1 LADHISVGVQNL
13 GRAAPFYDS
22 SLAPLGHVR
31 RLRNAREAVDP
42 LPRGR
47 PERRRRRPRTA
58 RAGPAALYL
67 GRRLPASMKGRSS
80 GDCRTPPATGPVP
93 GMFWRHL
100 QRAIQ
105 SSDWPSDRNR
115 GPIPVMFHPAI
126 LRYSERAKRSLIYIA
141 AGKCGASE
149 VTRAMR
155 NGPPCAS
162 RRSIARAHGAARST
176 RTVDGLRRKARW
188 RPRAPGVAR

>member
-13 GRAAPFYDS
+13 GRAAAFYDS

-31 RLRNAREAVDP
+31 RLRNAREAVDRFHADA
-42 LPRGR
+42 LS
-47 PERRRRRPRTA
+47 
-58 RAGPAALYL
+58 AGGVDQGPPGLAPAALYL

-141 AGKCGASE
+141 AGKCGASQ